1 MGYTVLVK
9 HRDGSVYHVNA
20 SPIGSTYVANPMLP
34 AEARI
39 DITFNYSH
47 VIEEYLGFDLK
58 ELDGKSVD
66 DSINALR
73 NAIKVMKDDYD
84 SDYWKPTEG
93 NVKLA
98 LQGLVALACQ
108 CPDGIWEVQM

>member
-1 MGYTVLVK
+1 MY
-9 HRDGSVYHVNA
+9 
-20 SPIGSTYVANPMLP
+20 
-34 AEARI
+34 
-39 DITFNYSH
+39 YSH

-66 DSINALR
+66 DSIDALR

-98 LQGLVALACQ
+98 LQGLVALASQ
-108 CPDGIWEVQM
+108 CPDGIWEIQM